1 MFSMNLLRLLHF
13 FLTEASCR
21 NKIDDTVG
29 RKILS
34 GLTNFLTHLTLVG
47 MVANVINKYKTGNW
61 LLFKHNEESR
71 KLKEVDTNITSG
83 NFDPNL

>member
-1 MFSMNLLRLLHF
+1 MSLLNI
-13 FLTEASCR
+13 TTIQESEVSCR

-34 GLTNFLTHLTLVG
+34 GLTNFLSHLTLFG

-83 NFDPNL
+83 NFGPNL